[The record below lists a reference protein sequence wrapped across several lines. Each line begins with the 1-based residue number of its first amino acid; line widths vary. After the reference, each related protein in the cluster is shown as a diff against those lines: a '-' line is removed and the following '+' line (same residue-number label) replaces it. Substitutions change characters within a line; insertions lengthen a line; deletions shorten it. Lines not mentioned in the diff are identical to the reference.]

1 MKKIKIYPKTPR
13 RINFLLFLFK
23 KNIDITHTLLYNI
36 DISNKAT
43 EEIKMKINQMDYQKL
58 TRDEFMS
65 KYGVSQYMYYK
76 GYHED
81 AEARKLTT
89 STGLDGFF

>member
-43 EEIKMKINQMDYQKL
+43 EEIKMKINQMDYQK
-58 TRDEFMS
+58 
-65 KYGVSQYMYYK
+65 QIQN
-76 GYHED
+76 YH
-81 AEARKLTT
+81 LQIYH
-89 STGLDGFF
+89 